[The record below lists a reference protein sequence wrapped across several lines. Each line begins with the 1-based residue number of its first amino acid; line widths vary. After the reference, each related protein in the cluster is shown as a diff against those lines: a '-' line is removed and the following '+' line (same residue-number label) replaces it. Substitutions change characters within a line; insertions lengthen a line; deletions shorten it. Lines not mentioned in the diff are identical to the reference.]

1 MHPMTPFSVRA
12 PVSLMAGS
20 GEIVD
25 LVDEERV
32 VARRQS
38 LGADFR
44 DADPKILCFALFKSP
59 LIT

>member
-1 MHPMTPFSVRA
+1 MTPFNVRA
-12 PVSLMAGS
+12 PVSLMARS

-25 LVDEERV
+25 LVDEEGV

-44 DADPKILCFALFKSP
+44 DAVPKILCFRLFKSP

>member
-38 LGADFR
+38 LGADYR
-44 DADPKILCFALFKSP
+44 DAVHKILCFP
-59 LIT
+59 LIRSPFIT